1 MRRHVSP
8 QDCTSTSVSRPRT
21 VVVVYGPDSPR
32 RTSRHTGALFPGWVT
47 ERCCCALAGSSDP
60 AGGFC
65 CCANAA
71 PATISERHSNRSFI
85 AVPRAAPLAVDALVF
100 VLPELALPDRIL
112 PARTVALGPLAAAQL
127 RQRRIV
133 VPRAIVGLA
142 LVLALLVDHDLL
154 LLAAGA
160 QCGNC
165 GQHRR
170 QDEGD
175 SQCALGPDLPLFGA
189 DCCAGGCAPAFGGRP
204 YAVLQP
210 HTSEPRPRRSTR

>member
-1 MRRHVSP
+1 M
-8 QDCTSTSVSRPRT
+8 
-21 VVVVYGPDSPR
+21 PR
-32 RTSRHTGALFPGWVT
+32 RRPSARGTVIGASLRF
-47 ERCCCALAGSSDP
+47 
-60 AGGFC
+60 
-65 CCANAA
+65 
-71 PATISERHSNRSFI
+71 
-85 AVPRAAPLAVDALVF
+85 PRAAPLAVDALVF

-165 GQHRR
+165 GQRGRHD
-170 QDEGD
+170 QGD
-175 SQCALGPDLPLFGA
+175 ALHDLPLVGA
-189 DCCAGGCAPAFGGRP
+189 GGCCTGGCAPGLGGRP

-210 HTSEPRPRRSTR
+210 QTSEPRPRRSTRSR